1 MEILPKFIKALH
13 LQYLKMIKIHKR
25 LTGVSHKPDEY
36 LFKIYGL
43 LDIIITIKLTII
55 PYNNK
60 SRPYHVQIFYPE
72 CCFDCGDSQNSTAS
86 MLNNIHK

>member
-1 MEILPKFIKALH
+1 MEILPKFVKALH

-25 LTGVSHKPDEY
+25 LTGVSHKPDKH

-55 PYNNK
+55 PYNNT
-60 SRPYHVQIFYPE
+60 SCSFFLI
-72 CCFDCGDSQNSTAS
+72 
-86 MLNNIHK
+86 LNVALATVITRTVLHQCKII